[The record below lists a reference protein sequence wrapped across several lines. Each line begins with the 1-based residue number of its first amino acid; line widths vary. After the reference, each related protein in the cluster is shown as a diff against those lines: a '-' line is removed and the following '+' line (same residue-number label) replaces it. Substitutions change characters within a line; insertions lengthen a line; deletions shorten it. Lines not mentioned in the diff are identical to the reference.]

1 MINVKEIW
9 KNALS
14 SISTEMTAVSY
25 MLWVE
30 KLEPFTVSNGCL
42 ILVAPS
48 LNAKITVKEKHLNTI
63 KRIVTS
69 LDSNITSVDVI
80 TEDKK
85 EEYSAVETDSEI
97 EEKTDEDSLLIKPS
111 QFLKRLTFDNFVIG
125 ESNKVAY
132 YASLAVAKNPGSSE
146 SNFMK
151 PNPLFIYG
159 GVGLG
164 KTHLLHAIGNY
175 IEKNSPSVKIL
186 YMPTDTLSN
195 DYFEAL
201 NKSSTDKNSFLK
213 FRERF
218 KNVDVLMLDDVQSLS
233 KKISLQE
240 VVFNVFNDLYQNGK
254 QIILSSDRPPKEIA
268 TLEERLRSRFEGG
281 LLADISHPDLEL
293 RIAILQKEVYNNK
306 LAVSDEVIDF
316 IGEKVDSNVRDLL
329 GALTTVVY
337 FAQLKNKS
345 ATSVSIAS
353 EALKY
358 NENDKKESIE
368 TSDIIDA
375 TCEYFNVSKDDIFGK
390 KKNKEF
396 VEPRMVAIY
405 LITEMI
411 SIPLASIGILFG
423 NRDHTTVM
431 HARNKIAEQIK
442 TDSALK
448 MQIVDIKNAILK
460 Q

>member
-1 MINVKEIW
+1 MVNFKELW
-9 KNALS
+9 KNALYNVS
-14 SISTEMTAVSY
+14 AEMTAVSY

-30 KLEPFTVSNGCL
+30 KLEPLCINAGCL
-42 ILVAPS
+42 VLVAPS
-48 LNAKITVKEKHLNTI
+48 ANAKNTVKEKHLETI
-63 KRIVTS
+63 KKAVCA
-69 LDSNITSVDVI
+69 LEPSVSSIEII
-80 TEDKK
+80 TEDKREDYICLQ
-85 EEYSAVETDSEI
+85 EE
-97 EEKTDEDSLLIKPS
+97 EEKQAEADDSPSVPS

-164 KTHLLHAIGNY
+164 KTHLLHAIGNF
-175 IEKNSPSVKIL
+175 IEKNSPSAKIL
-186 YMPTDTLSN
+186 YLPTDTLSN

-218 KNVDVLMLDDVQSLS
+218 KNIDVLMLDDVQSLS

-316 IGEKVDSNVRDLL
+316 IAEKIDSNVRDLL

-337 FAQLKNKS
+337 YAQLKSKS
-345 ATSVSIAS
+345 ATSVSIAA

-368 TSDIIDA
+368 TADIIDA
-375 TCEYFNVSKDDIFGK
+375 TCEYFSISKDDIFGK

-396 VEPRMVAIY
+396 VEPRMIAIY

-411 SIPLASIGILFG
+411 SMPLASIGILFG
-423 NRDHTTVM
+423 NRDHTTIM
-431 HARNKIAEQIK
+431 HSRNKIAEQIK
-442 TDSALK
+442 TDSTLK
-448 MQIVDIKNAILK
+448 LQIVDIKNAILK